1 MQSKANQS
9 IRFKPVALPCGKS
22 GSHKLY
28 TANLFTGGCP
38 HSCAYC
44 YATGFRDYSDREPQP
59 VPLKAIRAVKKWPLR
74 LFLSSASDP
83 FHPLVVKLA
92 EEVFRA
98 ALPAGSFVVIST
110 KALATIVLNRYEHA
124 DTQVKEY

>member
-1 MQSKANQS
+1 MRSKTED
-9 IRFKPVALPCGKS
+9 ILKFKPVGLPCGETGS
-22 GSHKLY
+22 GKLY
-28 TANLFTGGCP
+28 TTNLFTGACP
-38 HSCAYC
+38 HSCVYC
-44 YATGFRDYSDREPQP
+44 YATGFRDYSDGDPHTIF
-59 VPLKAIRAVKKWPLR
+59 LSAIENVKKWPLR

-110 KALATIVLNRYEHA
+110 KALATIVLKRYEHA